1 MSPCRCC
8 HELSKPKK
16 KFVQINIIVEKSVDE
31 YIYMPE
37 IDFLR
42 VSLSVTL
49 IFLFISFNIIQ
60 FFQFIDILSYY
71 INKLENVMII
81 TFIILF
87 VAISIAIGIFGM
99 KSCYL

>member
-1 MSPCRCC
+1 
-8 HELSKPKK
+8 
-16 KFVQINIIVEKSVDE
+16 
-31 YIYMPE
+31 MPE